1 MMNKALILLAMLVAA
16 ATPDASA
23 AASSDARPNVVLIMT
38 DDQGYGDLSCH
49 GNPVL
54 KTPNLDRLYNESV
67 RLTDYHVAPTCT
79 PTRAALMTGHWSN
92 RTGAWHTTLGR
103 SLLREDEITLGQI
116 FNEAGYATA
125 MFGKWHLGDNY
136 PFRPEDRGFGE
147 VMRHGGGTI
156 GEGGHLALDP
166 HMKNVPIDDEDEI
179 AGVIAGLMKENFG
192 AVDRVE
198 VPKEVAMSR

>member
-103 SLLREDEITLGQI
+103 SLLRD
-116 FNEAGYATA
+116 
-125 MFGKWHLGDNY
+125 
-136 PFRPEDRGFGE
+136 
-147 VMRHGGGTI
+147 
-156 GEGGHLALDP
+156 
-166 HMKNVPIDDEDEI
+166 
-179 AGVIAGLMKENFG
+179 
-192 AVDRVE
+192 
-198 VPKEVAMSR
+198 

>member
-54 KTPNLDRLYNESV
+54 KTPNLDQLYHESV

-79 PTRAALMTGHWSN
+79 PTRAALMTGHWPN

-103 SLLREDEITLGQI
+103 
-116 FNEAGYATA
+116 
-125 MFGKWHLGDNY
+125 
-136 PFRPEDRGFGE
+136 
-147 VMRHGGGTI
+147 
-156 GEGGHLALDP
+156 
-166 HMKNVPIDDEDEI
+166 
-179 AGVIAGLMKENFG
+179 
-192 AVDRVE
+192 
-198 VPKEVAMSR
+198 